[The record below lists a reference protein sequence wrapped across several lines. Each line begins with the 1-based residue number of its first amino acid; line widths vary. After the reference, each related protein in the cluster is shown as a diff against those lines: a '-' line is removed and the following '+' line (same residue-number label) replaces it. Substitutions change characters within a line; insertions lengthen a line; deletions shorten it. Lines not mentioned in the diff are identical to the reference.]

1 MNERTG
7 LIKLIGNI
15 LYMLLIFLFVAD
27 PTNTILGLK
36 NVVFALLFLYN
47 LFFFKPD
54 WSKLVY
60 FVIPLLAISVSWVFA
75 IVQGN
80 HVDMMELK
88 GVITAFIPLLLLMW
102 SATYDVVK
110 LSLLPVTLTAIIV
123 LTLFWLIF
131 FVPDLEGIIYMFM
144 GMHDDTI
151 MMSNRAFLGV
161 EIFCMYPKSTAAFLT
176 VFGVALYHSFK
187 GKKMRFV
194 YIFISLVLLHMFV
207 ISGTRSSVLLPIF
220 LLGLILLI
228 YCRNGRYMRYVVY
241 PGVFLFSVLFFILLA
256 MLLMEENEASN
267 LVKYAHLTSYKNLF
281 NEHPEYL
288 LLGQGPGTEFY
299 SLGFREMTV
308 KTEWTYLELVRNY
321 GLMCLP
327 ILYVILKPLY
337 DLFALSVK
345 QESTIA
351 VAFAY
356 MIYLV
361 IAGTNPLLLSST
373 GMVVLLSAYSYVACI
388 KNKSENQVL

>member
-54 WSKLVY
+54 LSKLVY
-60 FVIPLLAISVSWVFA
+60 FVIPLLAIFVSWVFA

-80 HVDMMELK
+80 HVDVMELK

-110 LSLLPVTLTAIIV
+110 LSLLPVTLAAIIV

-131 FVPDLEGIIYMFM
+131 FVPDLEGIIYMYM

-220 LLGLILLI
+220 LVGLILLI

-321 GLMCLP
+321 GIMCLP
-327 ILYVILKPLY
+327 ILYVIMLPLFK
-337 DLFALSVK
+337 LLLLARQHESALAMAS
-345 QESTIA
+345 
-351 VAFAY
+351 AY
-356 MIYLV
+356 FIYLI
-361 IAGTNPLLLSST
+361 IAGTNPLLFSST
-373 GMVVLLSAYSYVACI
+373 GMLVLLSAYSYLEFLN
-388 KNKSENQVL
+388 NKD